1 MTLFKIIKS
10 VLSSFIGIQ
19 INSRLNEDNNIIED
33 KGVIPYLVVGF
44 FLAIVFIILIITVV
58 TLIID

>member
-33 KGVIPYLVVGF
+33 KGIIPYLVVGF
-44 FLAIVFIILIITVV
+44 FLAIIFIILIITVV